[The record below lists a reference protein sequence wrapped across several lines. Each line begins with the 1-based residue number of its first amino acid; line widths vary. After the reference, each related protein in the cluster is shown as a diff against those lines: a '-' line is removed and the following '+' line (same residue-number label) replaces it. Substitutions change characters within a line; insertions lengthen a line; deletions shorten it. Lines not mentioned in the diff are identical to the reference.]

1 MHQIG
6 EAAGISRGSIFW
18 HFGSKEGLLWAVA
31 ERAFG
36 RWQDEV
42 LVPAVGE
49 AGGIEAVH
57 RALEAHR
64 RFLTEQT
71 DALRLFLMLMFEAL
85 GPRPEMAGDFA
96 RLHQRLK
103 ELGGEW
109 IARGVEAGEV
119 RADVDPQA
127 AAVTV
132 IGALG
137 GIAYQYLL
145 DPRGIDLDAVYPE
158 LGNSLER
165 GLRA

>member
-1 MHQIG
+1 VHQIG
-6 EAAGISRGSIFW
+6 ETAGISRGSIFW

-42 LVPAVGE
+42 LVPEVGG

-109 IARGVEAGEV
+109 IERGVEAGEV

-127 AAVTV
+127 VAVTV

-145 DPRGIDLDAVYPE
+145 DPRGIDLEAVYPE

>member
-1 MHQIG
+1 VHQIG

-31 ERAFG
+31 EREFG

-49 AGGIEAVH
+49 ARGIEAVR
-57 RALEAHR
+57 RAIEAHR

-96 RLHQRLK
+96 RLHRRLK
-103 ELGGEW
+103 RLGGEW
-109 IARGVEAGEV
+109 IERGVARGEV
-119 RADVDPQA
+119 RADVGPEA
-127 AAVTV
+127 VAVTV

-145 DPRGIDLDAVYPE
+145 DQKGIDLDAVYAE
-158 LGNSLER
+158 LARSLER
-165 GLRA
+165 GLRG